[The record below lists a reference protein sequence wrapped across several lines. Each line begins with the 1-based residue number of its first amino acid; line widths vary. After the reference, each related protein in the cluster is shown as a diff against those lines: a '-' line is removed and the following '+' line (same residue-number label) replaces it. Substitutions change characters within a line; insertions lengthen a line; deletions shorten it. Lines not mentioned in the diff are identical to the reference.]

1 MPALFSI
8 MFLGMQAALYYH
20 ARSVAIAS
28 AQEGARTAGAQDQN
42 LRAGL
47 QAASSFLA
55 DAGGNDVLKGA
66 AVRGSRSATNASVTV
81 TGTSLSVVPGWS
93 ISVTQSATVPVE
105 RITQPS
111 REFTKSA
118 GSGGEN

>member
-28 AQEGARTAGAQDQN
+28 AAEGARTVGGQDQN

-66 AVRGSRSATNASVTV
+66 SVSGSRSATKATVTV
-81 TGTSLSVVPGWS
+81 KGTSLSVVPGWS
-93 ISVTQSATVPVE
+93 ISVTQSATVPIE

-111 REFTKSA
+111 GEFTNFE
-118 GSGGEN
+118 GSGGGN